1 MGKIPECKSK
11 GGKRKGQCS
20 LWFNSGNDVTPDM
33 KDLSGVFKKSPKGIL
48 RVWYSA
54 DERRIP
60 LRISSKV
67 IVGSF
72 TAKLIN
78 AKNLLK
84 RKN

>member
-1 MGKIPECKSK
+1 
-11 GGKRKGQCS
+11 
-20 LWFNSGNDVTPDM
+20 M